1 MSDIITAITIKNMA
15 REMVRKATAKNV
27 SDAELLRIYDKA
39 NSGYDLFP
47 DLTKPPYNLSK
58 DEERRALQL
67 AQQRN
72 KQGFKEI
79 GHDRARRIAEDRDA
93 RRGK

>member
-15 REMVRKATAKNV
+15 RETVKRATAKNV

-39 NSGYDLFP
+39 ISGYDLFP

-58 DEERRALQL
+58 DEARRALQL

>member
-1 MSDIITAITIKNMA
+1 MTDLETAIMIKNMA
-15 REMVRKATAKNV
+15 REAVRRVMATNGK

-47 DLTKPPYNLSK
+47 DLTQHGLTK
-58 DEERRALQL
+58 EEARRALQL

-72 KQGFKEI
+72 RRNLKEI
-79 GHDRARRIAEDRDA
+79 GYERARRIAEDDEE
-93 RRGK
+93 RRAKR

>member
-15 REMVRKATAKNV
+15 REMVRKATVKNV

>member
-1 MSDIITAITIKNMA
+1 MTDLETAIMIKNMA
-15 REMVRKATAKNV
+15 REMVKRATAKNV